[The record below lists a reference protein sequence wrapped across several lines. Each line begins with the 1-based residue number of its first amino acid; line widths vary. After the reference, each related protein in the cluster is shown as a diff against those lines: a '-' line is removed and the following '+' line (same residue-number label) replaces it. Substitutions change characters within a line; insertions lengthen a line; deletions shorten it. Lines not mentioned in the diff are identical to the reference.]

1 MFTAAEFRSMRKNC
15 PEKFENLLQKLEID
29 QPSFENEDE
38 FTIYESLD
46 RKISERICEILH
58 SEDIISGYVKLLRLG
73 QVDFDFSESEDS
85 LIKKILG
92 AESNIRSGCVAVN
105 DEIPNEPEES
115 EEISEEIIEESVP
128 TIEKIEIPLPNIFEA
143 MYLLR
148 DKNRDSLDGITSS
161 KVKSIK
167 IVVEYETT
175 RFIKKRS
182 MEKPISDDNKIQ
194 TDNIVEFSG
203 EELDKIFEILAVINE
218 IEEKI

>member
-15 PEKFENLLQKLEID
+15 PEKFENLLRKLEID
-29 QPSFENEDE
+29 QPSFETEDE

-46 RKISERICEILH
+46 RKISEQICEILR
-58 SEDIISGYVKLLRLG
+58 SEDIISGYVNLLRLG

-92 AESNIRSGCVAVN
+92 AESNIRAGCIAVN
-105 DEIPNEPEES
+105 DEIPNEPEEF
-115 EEISEEIIEESVP
+115 EEIIEESVP
-128 TIEKIEIPLPNIFEA
+128 TLETIEIPLPNVFEA
-143 MYLLR
+143 MHILR
-148 DKNRDSLDGITSS
+148 GRKKSLLDGVLSS

-175 RFIKKRS
+175 RFIKKKS
-182 MEKPISDDNKIQ
+182 TGKPLSNADKMPAGNM
-194 TDNIVEFSG
+194 VEFSS

-218 IEEKI
+218 IKEKI